1 MNEFLACSYFKN
13 GFTFWE
19 QNKKE
24 NLHVQE
30 TMKYLVFTACTYF
43 RNVFIHKKVLICAR
57 FKHFLTFEFLTMI
70 FTDHVKMIHI

>member
-13 GFTFWE
+13 EFTFWE

-43 RNVFIHKKVLICAR
+43 RNVFIHKKALIFC
-57 FKHFLTFEFLTMI
+57 KVQTFFNI
-70 FTDHVKMIHI
+70 